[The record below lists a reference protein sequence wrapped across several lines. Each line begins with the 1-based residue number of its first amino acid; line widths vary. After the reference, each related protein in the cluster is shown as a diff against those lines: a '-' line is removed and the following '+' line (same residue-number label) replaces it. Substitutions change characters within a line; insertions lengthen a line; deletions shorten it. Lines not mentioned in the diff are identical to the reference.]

1 MLAIVERRHFTP
13 TFDGY
18 EHQSCSVSHE
28 PRPFPICFH
37 RTLDHTR
44 GASYVRQPLLQQ
56 PLLATV
62 KYVLTETHD
71 SPFFVLKFGGTSV
84 ARPQRWEQ
92 IARTVR
98 AHVQRGEHPVL
109 VCSALSGVTN
119 ELEALVAAVESG
131 ASATGVLQR
140 IWTKHVELARALE
153 LDAEAILGDRLAQL
167 TELAATTDPSPA
179 WRARVLS
186 RGELMSTALGAAYL
200 RRVGI
205 RAEWVDARTILR
217 AEEDPH
223 ANESQRY
230 LSARCGHDANPEAQ
244 ARLHASGAEVSVTQG
259 FIAHDDAGDTVLL
272 GRGGSDTS
280 AAYLAASLSATRLEI
295 WTDVP
300 GLFTIDPRK
309 TDTSRLVP
317 EASYDEAA
325 VLGALGA
332 KVLHPRCLGPVRAAG
347 IPLGIRWTDRP
358 EVEGTL
364 IGPASESR
372 PGIKAVTTRKNLC
385 LVKMC
390 RDRRWQPVGFMAE
403 VSACFHEHGLSM
415 DLISSSPSEIR
426 ATIDLG
432 ADPGASD
439 QLPALMAS
447 LAELCEPEL
456 VTDVTCLSVVG
467 SGINT
472 ELPRIAGVMTLLGE
486 PEVHLVSHAADD
498 THVSY
503 VLDATVAD
511 DLSVRMHEALFARP
525 SESPCRLGRT
535 WAELNATKP
544 RAPRAS
550 QPQRAQA

>member
-1 MLAIVERRHFTP
+1 MPKFVVTE
-13 TFDGY
+13 
-18 EHQSCSVSHE
+18 Q
-28 PRPFPICFH
+28 
-37 RTLDHTR
+37 RT
-44 GASYVRQPLLQQ
+44 S
-56 PLLATV
+56 
-62 KYVLTETHD
+62 
-71 SPFFVLKFGGTSV
+71 SFFVLKFGGTSV

-98 AHVQRGEHPVL
+98 AHIARGEHPVL

-119 ELEALVAAVESG
+119 ELEALIAAVEAG
-131 ASATGVLQR
+131 ASPTGVLQR
-140 IWTKHVELARALE
+140 IWIKHVELAQALD

-167 TELAATTDPSPA
+167 TQLAGTASTSPA
-179 WRARVLS
+179 WRAKVLS

-200 RRVGI
+200 RKVGI

-217 AEEDPH
+217 AQQDAH
-223 ANESQRY
+223 ASEAQRY
-230 LSARCGHDANPEAQ
+230 LSACCGHEADLEAQ
-244 ARLHASGAEVSVTQG
+244 QRLRASGAEVSVTQG
-259 FIAHDDAGDTVLL
+259 FIAHNDRGETVLL

-280 AAYLAASLSATRLEI
+280 AAYLAASLSAKRLEI

-309 TDTSRLVP
+309 TDSSRLVP

-364 IGPASESR
+364 IGPSSE

-403 VSACFHEHGLSM
+403 VSACFHAHGLSM

-432 ADPGASD
+432 ADPGAED
-439 QLPALMAS
+439 LLPALMS
-447 LAELCEPEL
+447 DLAAICEPQL
-456 VTDVTCLSVVG
+456 LRDVTCLSVVG
-467 SGINT
+467 SGISS
-472 ELPRIAGVMTLLGE
+472 ELPRIAGVMKLLGE

-503 VLDATVAD
+503 VLDASVAD
-511 DLSVRMHEALFARP
+511 ELGVTMHAALFRRP
-525 SESPCRLGRT
+525 SDSPCRLGPT
-535 WAELNATKP
+535 WAELNAKP
-544 RAPRAS
+544 RGRRTS
-550 QPQRAQA
+550 SPQRARA